1 MTYTVN
7 GKSFDEEP
15 RPGQCLRTFVRS
27 LGLTAS
33 RRVATQAIAA
43 PARCGSTATRCT
55 AASRPRSAPRA
66 AR

>member
-7 GKSFDEEP
+7 GKTFDEEP

-27 LGLTAS
+27 LGTTAS
-33 RRVATQAIAA
+33 RRVVTQAIAGR
-43 PARCGSTATRCT
+43 ARCGSTANPCT
-55 AASRPRSAPRA
+55 AASPRPSAPTG